1 MATDQFVNALPVAPT
16 VGDLDSLVQEGQ
28 KLG

>member
-1 MATDQFVNALPVAPT
+1 VNALPVAPT